1 MNKRRD
7 FLRLSGLAGAA
18 TLIPFNKSSVK
29 KSNTLVVGGGC
40 TLIPSETAGPY
51 PLDLHNNQAMFRTDI
66 RETQEG
72 IQLDQTLKIIGAV
85 NCLPMPNCRVDV
97 WHCSAHGYYSGY
109 TTNAHQGVQNHA
121 GETFL
126 RGIQMTDAN
135 GEVHF
140 TTIFPGW
147 YPGRIVH
154 IHFQIFLSSVLQV
167 TSQLTYPLT
176 EKNAVLTS
184 HTPYTTYG
192 ADPQTFN
199 TDNVFSDGYA
209 LQLATLTPN
218 ASTGG
223 YNSYL
228 EVTIDGTG
236 TTALQQL
243 EPETGGQFKL
253 EQNYPNPFNVETIV
267 PFTLK
272 ENSDVKLDLF
282 DLSGKKVATISRTG
296 LSAGEQK
303 IEISLKNLN
312 LPKANYLYQ
321 LEVENSI
328 GTFRQAKMMT
338 SVKS

>member
-18 TLIPFNKSSVK
+18 TLIPFTKSSMA
-29 KSNTLVVGGGC
+29 KSTMFLPGGGC

-72 IQLDQTLKIIGAV
+72 VQLDQTLKITGAA
-85 NCLPMPNCRVDV
+85 NCLPMQNCRVDI

-109 TTNAHQGVQNHA
+109 TTSAHLGTQNHI

-154 IHFQIFLSSVLQV
+154 IHFQIFINSVLQV
-167 TSQLTYPLT
+167 TSQLTYPLA
-176 EKNAVLTS
+176 EKNALLTS
-184 HTPYTTYG
+184 RTPYTAYG
-192 ADPQTFN
+192 ADPQNFN
-199 TDNVFSDGYA
+199 SDSVFADGYA
-209 LQLATLTPN
+209 LQLGTLTSNPN
-218 ASTGG
+218 TGG

-228 EVTIDGTG
+228 EVTIDGSG

-253 EQNYPNPFNVETIV
+253 RQNYPNPFHVETVV
-267 PFTLK
+267 PFSLK
-272 ENSDVKLDLF
+272 ENSDVKLELY
-282 DLSGKKVATISRTG
+282 DLSGTKVATIARPG
-296 LSAGEQK
+296 MIAGEQK
-303 IEISLKNLN
+303 IEVSLKNLN

-328 GTFRQAKMMT
+328 GTFRQCKMMT
-338 SVKS
+338 SVKN

>member
-1 MNKRRD
+1 MNNRRD
-7 FLRLSGLAGAA
+7 FLRISSLAGAA
-18 TLIPFNKSSVK
+18 SLIPFSKSTVK
-29 KSNTLVVGGGC
+29 RMDFPVVGGGC

-51 PLDLHNNQAMFRTDI
+51 PLDLSNNQAMYRSDI

-72 IQLDQTLKIIGAV
+72 IRLDQKLKIIGSN

-109 TTNAHQGVQNHA
+109 TTNAHLGVQNHI

-135 GEVHF
+135 GEVTF

-154 IHFQIFLSSVLQV
+154 LHFQIFLSSVLQV

-176 EKNAVLTS
+176 EKNALLTANA
-184 HTPYTTYG
+184 PYSTYG
-192 ADPQTFN
+192 ADPLGFN
-199 TDNVFSDGYA
+199 SDMVFSDGYA
-209 LQLATLTPN
+209 LQLGTLTPN
-218 ASTGG
+218 ADTGG
-223 YNSYL
+223 YDSYL

-253 EQNYPNPFNVETIV
+253 GQNYPNPFNIETSI
-267 PFTLK
+267 PFSLK
-272 ENSDVKLDLF
+272 ENSNVKLELF
-282 DLSGKKVATISRTG
+282 GIQGKKVAVIEKNG
-296 LSAGEQK
+296 LSAGDQK
-303 IEISLKNLN
+303 IEINLQSLS

-321 LEVENSI
+321 LEVENSNGI
-328 GTFRQAKMMT
+328 FRQCKMMT
-338 SVKS
+338 TLKN